1 MESRSNLFLI
11 DHNNLIHSA
20 NSHEP
25 SLMVCIVSHGPS
37 PMDRGVDSHDQ
48 RGTTPIVVALL
59 MCLSFGHRFRWE
71 VFKMQSLKSISLMS
85 LSHSFHTMEK
95 TCSDA

>member
-25 SLMVCIVSHGPS
+25 SL
-37 PMDRGVDSHDQ
+37 VD
-48 RGTTPIVVALL
+48 
-59 MCLSFGHRFRWE
+59 C
-71 VFKMQSLKSISLMS
+71 MS
-85 LSHSFHTMEK
+85 LIDRLQWTVAWTVMTKEELLELW
-95 TCSDA
+95 